1 MTVLPR
7 GERFGTLQRDLPF
20 LKDVIDYRLTRH
32 PRFYLF
38 VERFRTWVNW
48 DKRVYLSFVRKGDF
62 VLDVGANVGAHA
74 IFLSHLVG
82 EEGSVLAFEPL
93 PSNVDALH
101 ETIERRSRIA
111 NIHIIQTAV
120 GNPDGST
127 ETATMRSPE
136 DDLTQ
141 ASLHPQSA
149 GSWQGAREL
158 REFTVSLIA
167 LDALKE
173 VRDLRQIH
181 FIKIDVEGGELDVLK
196 GARTI
201 LRKHHP
207 LVYCEVYQKWL
218 ATFGYVPGDLFH
230 FMATMGYDGARAI
243 SKGKVTPLLVDEPV
257 PNGLFD
263 TSSDVLFFTEQH
275 SAMVAAFDKR
285 YLE

>member
-1 MTVLPR
+1 MTVLRRPD
-7 GERFGTLQRDLPF
+7 RFGTLQRDLPF

-32 PRFYLF
+32 PRIYLF

-127 ETATMRSPE
+127 ETVTMRSPA

-141 ASLHPQSA
+141 ASLHAQSA
-149 GSWQGAREL
+149 GSWHGARAL
-158 REFTVSLIA
+158 REFYRSQYSSTYMS
-167 LDALKE
+167 E
-173 VRDLRQIH
+173 RQA
-181 FIKIDVEGGELDVLK
+181 VEKAVNATANVYRRNVFPEMNVQFG
-196 GARTI
+196 T
-201 LRKHHP
+201 HP
-207 LVYCEVYQKWL
+207 NNIGHMD
-218 ATFGYVPGDLFH
+218 FPGCFRCHDDNH
-230 FMATMGYDGARAI
+230 KAKDGAKIGQDCDACHHI
-243 SKGKVTPLLVDEPV
+243 
-257 PNGLFD
+257 
-263 TSSDVLFFTEQH
+263 Q
-275 SAMVAAFDKR
+275 
-285 YLE
+285 

>member
-1 MTVLPR
+1 MRLSR
-7 GERFGTLQRDLPF
+7 NQKKFGTLQRDLPF

-32 PRFYLF
+32 PRIYLF

-127 ETATMRSPE
+127 AGKFSAHARHESGGGPNRGGNVRRANGFG
-136 DDLTQ
+136 L
-141 ASLHPQSA
+141 ASF
-149 GSWQGAREL
+149 W
-158 REFTVSLIA
+158 
-167 LDALKE
+167 K
-173 VRDLRQIH
+173 
-181 FIKIDVEGGELDVLK
+181 
-196 GARTI
+196 
-201 LRKHHP
+201 
-207 LVYCEVYQKWL
+207 
-218 ATFGYVPGDLFH
+218 PG
-230 FMATMGYDGARAI
+230 
-243 SKGKVTPLLVDEPV
+243 LLV
-257 PNGLFD
+257 L
-263 TSSDVLFFTEQH
+263 
-275 SAMVAAFDKR
+275 
-285 YLE
+285 